1 MGSMAG
7 SRVTALTWIS
17 LSRNRPRRH
26 RHFVCLIS
34 PILIHVVPPFGRGD
48 TVPEGTPISAIP
60 EWTGIAMNRLIYII
74 GLIVVI
80 VFVMGF
86 LGLR

>member
-1 MGSMAG
+1 MAV
-7 SRVTALTWIS
+7 SRATALTWIS
-17 LSRNRPRRH
+17 LSRKRPRRH

-48 TVPEGTPISAIP
+48 TVREGTPMSVI
-60 EWTGIAMNRLIYII
+60 RLIYII

-80 VFVMGF
+80 VFVLGF